1 MRSSLETLWNAV
13 DAVDATGGKGV
24 SDWNATGV
32 SIDSRTLRSGD
43 LFVALSGPNF
53 DGHDYVVDALRR
65 GASASLIS
73 HRPKGMNK
81 GAPVLEVKD
90 TFVGLNRLG
99 IAARA
104 RAKGKIIAIT
114 GSVGKT
120 GVKEAI
126 AKLLS
131 RQADVSY
138 SLGGL
143 NNQIGV
149 PLSLARLPEQAEF
162 GVFELG
168 MNHAG
173 ELTELS
179 RMVRPLVAV
188 VTTVE
193 LAHLKFFSSLAEIAR
208 AKAEIFRGLE
218 DGGIAILNRDNLG
231 YEILKNTAI
240 SVGAKIV
247 TFGSHQEADFK
258 VNSFEL
264 GSENS
269 VVNASFENFELNY
282 RLEIPGYHWVL
293 NSLAVLAAIHCSGAN
308 VFDAAQSFRNVTP
321 IKGRGSRQRVK
332 AVGFTFELIDDSYNA
347 SPASVKAA
355 LEVLTRIELNT
366 LGRRLA
372 VLGDMLELGSN
383 SQNLHMELVNKI
395 LDNKIDLVFAVGP
408 RMRDLFDTL
417 PTHQQGHWSE
427 TSEELLTFLIPQLQS
442 NDVVLVKGSL
452 GVGMS
457 LIVDGLVALGLRG

>member
-1 MRSSLETLWNAV
+1 MRSSLKTLWNAV
-13 DAVDATGGKGV
+13 DVANATECKAV

-43 LFVALSGPNF
+43 LFVALSGPKFN
-53 DGHDYVVDALRR
+53 GHDYVIDAFRR
-65 GASASLIS
+65 GASASLVS
-73 HRPKGMNK
+73 HRPKGINK
-81 GAPVLEVKD
+81 NAPVLEVKD

-99 IAARA
+99 IAGRA

-120 GVKEAI
+120 GVKAAI

-131 RQADVSY
+131 RQATVSY

-143 NNQIGV
+143 NNQFGV
-149 PLSLARLPEQAEF
+149 PLSLARMPEDAEF

-168 MNHAG
+168 MNHPG

-193 LAHLKFFSSLAEIAR
+193 YAHLQFFSSLEEIAE
-208 AKAEIFRGLE
+208 AKAEVFKGLQ

-231 YEILKNTAI
+231 YEILKNAAI
-240 SVGAKIV
+240 SAGAGIV
-247 TFGSHQEADFK
+247 TFGSHKDADFK
-258 VNSFEL
+258 VNSFKL
-264 GSENS
+264 CSDDS
-269 VVNASFENFELNY
+269 LVNASFKSFELSY
-282 RLEIPGYHWVL
+282 RLKIPGYHWVL
-293 NSLAVLAAIHCSGAN
+293 NSLAVLAAIHCVGAD
-308 VFDAAQSFRNVTP
+308 VLDAARAFGSVTP
-321 IKGRGSRQRVK
+321 IQGRGSRQHIK
-332 AVGFTFELIDDSYNA
+332 AVNFSFELIDDSYNA
-347 SPASVKAA
+347 SPASINAA
-355 LEVLTRIELNT
+355 LDVLSRIELRT
-366 LGRRLA
+366 PGRRIA

-383 SQNLHMELVNKI
+383 SQTLHMELAANI
-395 LDNKIDLVFAVGP
+395 LNNKIDLVYAVGP

-417 PTHQQGHWSE
+417 PTQNQGGWSE
-427 TSEELLTFLIPQLQS
+427 TSDKILTFLVSQLKN

-452 GVGMS
+452 GVRMS
-457 LIVDGLVALGLRG
+457 KIVDGLVALGFRG